1 MKEVIV
7 HTSTKKVSFSLTLFL
22 DFETTLLRILILL
35 WIDIFLNIVML
46 KVNRTHV
53 AH

>member
-7 HTSTKKVSFSLTLFL
+7 HTSTKKVSFSLTLF
-22 DFETTLLRILILL
+22 FETTLLRILILL